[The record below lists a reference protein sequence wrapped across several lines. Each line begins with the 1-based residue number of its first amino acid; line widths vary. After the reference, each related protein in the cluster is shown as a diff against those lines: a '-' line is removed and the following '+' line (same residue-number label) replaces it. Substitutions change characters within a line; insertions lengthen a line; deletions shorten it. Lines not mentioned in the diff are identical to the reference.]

1 MEMDDAHVG
10 EEEPAEGAITAS
22 AAAPA
27 ALGRPFVPPAA
38 VSDGPKPTFAEQIDP
53 SFVVPQR
60 LQVGAR
66 HHAPRR
72 PRDAVA
78 AARARPAAARS
89 RSTLPPPPSP
99 PAPIAAARVR
109 RRSRTS

>member
-10 EEEPAEGAITAS
+10 EEEPAEDAMIAS
-22 AAAPA
+22 AAAPAA

-38 VSDGPKPTFAEQIDP
+38 VSEGPKPTFAEQIDP

-78 AARARPAAARS
+78 AARARLAAARS
-89 RSTLPPPPSP
+89 RSTLPPP

>member
-10 EEEPAEGAITAS
+10 EEEPAENAITAS

-60 LQVGAR
+60 LQVGALTTR
-66 HHAPRR
+66 RAARATPSPPRALAPPPCARAPPHRRRRRR
-72 PRDAVA
+72 PR
-78 AARARPAAARS
+78 
-89 RSTLPPPPSP
+89 PSP
-99 PAPIAAARVR
+99 LPA
-109 RRSRTS
+109 